1 MVDVAADLRAGL
13 VRAIGPLDAATLRHG
28 IIDAD
33 ALQSVRTEVAH
44 RLSRHPSEA
53 DCARLLGI
61 RAVSLRMLGDFE
73 AAEADAAAALEHAET
88 SGADNVLSPARA
100 RLANILRVQG
110 RFDAADKLFAMAE
123 AGEISRTLLG
133 AVRAY
138 AGLSCL
144 GNGRHTEALI
154 HFQRAIDDNAYP
166 FIAQIVQCAIELLTE
181 RVEDLGFG
189 PPPRSWSQRAAN
201 PVPERYSDPT
211 TGRWG
216 YRDAGGNP
224 VIETAFSQ
232 AGDFRGGI
240 AAVCLSDWGAIDKT
254 GHVVVPLN
262 FASLDTPT
270 HDGRIVTGFVNGVA
284 VADTGAAKGI
294 VHRSGK
300 MLVEPQYQIVEV
312 HPAGIVVSID
322 GQSWGAL
329 NFDGSQF
336 IRPQNNQAEVVQLLK
351 NAAIDDGPL

>member
-28 IIDAD
+28 ILDAD
-33 ALQSVRTEVAH
+33 VLQSVRTEVAH
-44 RLSRHPSEA
+44 RLSRNPSEA
-53 DCARLLGI
+53 DCARLLGV
-61 RAVSLRMLGDFE
+61 RAVALRMLGDFE
-73 AAEADAAAALEHAET
+73 AAEADAATALDHAEA
-88 SGADNVLSPARA
+88 SGADSVLSPARA

-123 AGEISRTLLG
+123 AGEIPRTLLG

-166 FIAQIVQCAIELLTE
+166 FIAQIVQCAINLLTE
-181 RVEDLGFG
+181 RVEQLGFG
-189 PPPRSWSQRAAN
+189 PPPRSWTQRAAN
-201 PVPERYSDPT
+201 PVPEPYADPI

-224 VIETAFSQ
+224 VIETAFTQ
-232 AGDFRGGI
+232 VGDFRGGI
-240 AAVCLSDWGAIDKT
+240 AAVCQADWGAIDKT
-254 GHVVVPLN
+254 GQVVVPLN

-270 HDGRIVTGFVNGVA
+270 PDGRIVAGFVNGVA
-284 VADTGAAKGI
+284 VADTGGVKGV

-300 MLVEPQYQIVEV
+300 MLVEPRFQHVIV
-312 HPAGIVVSID
+312 HPAGLIVSVD
-322 GQSWGAL
+322 GRTWSAL
-329 NFDGSQF
+329 NLEG
-336 IRPQNNQAEVVQLLK
+336 AQLLSGQADQQDVIRFLK
-351 NAAIDDGPL
+351 AVAIDDGPL